1 MSRHERVASAIK
13 REVSLIIHDELKDP
27 RIGFVT
33 ITKVELS
40 RDLRN
45 AKIFYSVLGKEEER
59 KKTKMALDSALGF
72 IRSLIAERINLR
84 FATEIMFQEDRS
96 IEYSAR
102 IEEVLNKIKEL
113 DKPKDSSTK
122 EDPQTTTGKEGRRSG
137 FKKNLRK
144 HKEA

>member
-45 AKIFYSVLGKEEER
+45 AKIFYSVLGKEEE
-59 KKTKMALDSALGF
+59 
-72 IRSLIAERINLR
+72 
-84 FATEIMFQEDRS
+84 
-96 IEYSAR
+96 
-102 IEEVLNKIKEL
+102 
-113 DKPKDSSTK
+113 
-122 EDPQTTTGKEGRRSG
+122 
-137 FKKNLRK
+137 
-144 HKEA
+144 